1 MKYRRLSNEELEPL
15 KEEFLKYLLVANI
28 TPEQWEE
35 IKKNEP
41 QQCEQHLDVFSD
53 LVFEKILAQVQFID
67 RILPKRIEL
76 YQCQTDQFLMYAL
89 EVKNDQII
97 ELQKDKLH
105 NLDLSKFHCI
115 QGKKR
120 MGGDR
125 KKDIFDLLQKDNTF
139 ISDGSLFK
147 RLVLLLAK

>member
-1 MKYRRLSNEELEPL
+1 
-15 KEEFLKYLLVANI
+15 
-28 TPEQWEE
+28 
-35 IKKNEP
+35 
-41 QQCEQHLDVFSD
+41 
-53 LVFEKILAQVQFID
+53 
-67 RILPKRIEL
+67 
-76 YQCQTDQFLMYAL
+76 MYAL

-120 MGGDR
+120 MGSDR
-125 KKDIFDLLQKDNTF
+125 KKDIFDLLQKDRTF

-147 RLVLLLAK
+147 RLVLLLAE